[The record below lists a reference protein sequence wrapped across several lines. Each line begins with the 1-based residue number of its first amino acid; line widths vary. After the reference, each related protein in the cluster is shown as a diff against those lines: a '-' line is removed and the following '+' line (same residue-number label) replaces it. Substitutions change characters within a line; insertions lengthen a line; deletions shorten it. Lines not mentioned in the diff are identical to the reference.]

1 MILVPKC
8 LTQRTIT
15 AALFFT
21 FAGTL
26 LSQNVGSSEQSSTIS
41 PNLIASASLPSSW
54 DGLLSHSSRNATS
67 QDLLGKETATPSI
80 GIPSATPTTQAFPLP
95 ATSSNRIPMPDPNT
109 IASVQDTTKSHNSM
123 ISIGPGVLPLNA
135 RLDPNATQRY
145 GVAPAVVQIHFGH
158 K

>member
-1 MILVPKC
+1 MVPKC

-26 LSQNVGSSEQSSTIS
+26 LSQNVGSSEQSSTTS
-41 PNLIASASLPSSW
+41 PNLIASASIPSVWNS
-54 DGLLSHSSRNATS
+54 LLSDPARNAP
-67 QDLLGKETATPSI
+67 QQGLLGKETATPSL

-95 ATSSNRIPMPDPNT
+95 ATSFNRMPMPNANT

-123 ISIGPGVLPLNA
+123 ISVGPDVLPLNA

-145 GVAPAVVQIHFGH
+145 GAAPAVVQIHFGH